1 MLNERLNNPVLN
13 SIILGKNNKKH
24 VLILHGLYGN
34 LDNWRNVGSF
44 LSKQY
49 CVHLL
54 DSRNHGKSF
63 HSSSH
68 TYNDLVNDIENYTS
82 FYNISNLS
90 IIGHS
95 MGGKAAMFFAEKH
108 PQKIDN
114 LIILD
119 ISPRNYR
126 YLTENEPNI
135 IYHLNIISIIKNLNL
150 DLYSTY
156 SEINSQIETND
167 KNIKNLILKNL
178 KKTKGKFSWKMNVEA
193 ISNNLNNIFDGLN
206 PDNYIN
212 KKIPVKSLFIK
223 ASNSEYIDNND
234 KKLINFI
241 FSNASIIDIENVGHW
256 LHIEQPGKLQS
267 LILDFLKMD

>member
-1 MLNERLNNPVLN
+1 
-13 SIILGKNNKKH
+13 
-24 VLILHGLYGN
+24 
-34 LDNWRNVGSF
+34 
-44 LSKQY
+44 
-49 CVHLL
+49 
-54 DSRNHGKSF
+54 
-63 HSSSH
+63 
-68 TYNDLVNDIENYTS
+68 
-82 FYNISNLS
+82 
-90 IIGHS
+90 